1 VWVPENFGTTLK
13 FQRREQVDPQEHMGE
28 CVANASPAL
37 FTAALS
43 GAQTWQLFGH
53 KVASVDAIPEP
64 LRDRLERDHPD
75 WLRNPGIWR
84 VREAPAQ
91 LAVRRGRGRDAVH
104 RALPATLGALLGMA
118 GVVTAGA
125 QPGVIA
131 MQRADASAT
140 ALADIESLR
149 RRVRGFDVVRI
160 PTGTGRVELQA
171 SAALTVERLRD
182 VVLDAAPPR
191 ARPAPP
197 APPHRRDDL
206 PAGVTAPYVAERIAP
221 FAFHRFS
228 NVLNYGGWHTNDLV
242 AYGAT
247 HGFGTVYPYLDAP
260 AARPELPQGTRFM
273 TWVVV
278 NWGAELLPRMG
289 LPAGRWDLL
298 AGRSLDQGLAD
309 IRWPPV
315 PSDGFEQLMLD
326 MEDVIVAPAALRLQP
341 WYPRTADAEA
351 RRRFERD
358 YYDGYV
364 RTRAATIEAA
374 RRRGFRRIGIYG
386 DDVVKPAWFALLAG
400 EAADDGH
407 WDAYQS
413 RIVELVD
420 IVHANLY
427 FYFWSPRNVAF
438 ALTVLD
444 LERRRLSALAARKP
458 SQPYF
463 WTLMHGG
470 SDAPWIWNRE
480 RPIPTEDARAVTLL
494 ALMSGV
500 QGITQWNWSDTGS
513 HVSVPRPVV
522 GADLQLG
529 SALEARRVD
538 GRGSRRFGRYDA
550 LHVVDVADPEVRFR
564 AIDPASTAP
573 PWGAGEDRP
582 VYAAST
588 RELTRALRTRAEPI
602 AGVVEGLA
610 LARAVE
616 SLLAD
621 GTPANDPRETRRAF
635 VAAGVVHRL
644 VRSGRWYV
652 LATYDPAVLHGGR
665 PRRVELRDFA
675 GILGLLLR
683 APADSNVR
691 LWIIEAP
698 PASPRPAAPLP
709 LQ

>member
-1 VWVPENFGTTLK
+1 MRQVPAPLPM
-13 FQRREQVDPQEHMGE
+13 RRV
-28 CVANASPAL
+28 
-37 FTAALS
+37 
-43 GAQTWQLFGH
+43 
-53 KVASVDAIPEP
+53 
-64 LRDRLERDHPD
+64 
-75 WLRNPGIWR
+75 
-84 VREAPAQ
+84 
-91 LAVRRGRGRDAVH
+91 RGRDAV
-104 RALPATLGALLGMA
+104 RRFLPVTLGALLAMA
-118 GVVTAGA
+118 GVVTGHA
-125 QPGVIA
+125 QQGGVPP
-131 MQRADASAT
+131 QRGDASAA
-140 ALADIESLR
+140 ALADIESLK

-160 PTGTGRVELQA
+160 GRGAGRVELQA
-171 SAALTVERLRD
+171 SAALTVDRLRD
-182 VVLDAAPPR
+182 VVLDEAAPR
-191 ARPAPP
+191 ARPATP
-197 APPHRRDDL
+197 APAHRRDDL
-206 PAGVTAPYVAERIAP
+206 PIGATAPYVAERIAP
-221 FAFHRFS
+221 FAFNRFS
-228 NVLNYGGWHTNDLV
+228 NVLNYGGWHTNELV
-242 AYGAT
+242 AYGAM
-247 HGFGTVYPYLDAP
+247 HGFGTVYPYVDAP

-298 AGRSLDQGLAD
+298 AGRALDHALAG
-309 IRWPPV
+309 IRWPPL

-326 MEDVIVAPAALRLQP
+326 MEDAIAAPVALRLEP
-341 WYPRTADAEA
+341 WYPRAADAA
-351 RRRFERD
+351 TRRRFERD

-364 RTRAATIEAA
+364 RTRAVTIEAA

-386 DDVVKPAWFALLAG
+386 DDVVKPAWFSLLAG
-400 EAADDGH
+400 DAAGDGH

-420 IVHANLY
+420 VVHANLY

-444 LERRRLSALAARKP
+444 LERQRLEALPARKP

-480 RPIPTEDARAVTLL
+480 LPIPTEDARAVTLL

-513 HVSVPRPVV
+513 HVSVPRPAV
-522 GADLQLG
+522 GTDLQLG

-550 LHVVDVADPEVRFR
+550 LHVVEVADPDLRFR
-564 AIDPASTAP
+564 AIDRASTAP

-582 VYAAST
+582 LYAASS
-588 RELTRALRTRAEPI
+588 RDLLRAVRTRAEPM

-621 GTPANDPRETRRAF
+621 GVPANDARDTQRAF
-635 VAAGVVHRL
+635 VEAGVVHRL
-644 VRSGRWYV
+644 VRTGRWFL

-675 GILGLLLR
+675 GIRGLRLR

-698 PASPRPAAPLP
+698 PVAAAGATPSATMTPPGSASATRPRQRVPGLSS
-709 LQ
+709 